1 MIKSKYIDA
10 ISKSK
15 VSAGKIE
22 KSESGLQRKKTLMGN
37 QADTYD
43 PMKGRVSVK
52 RSGTIK

>member
-22 KSESGLQRKKTLMGN
+22 KSESGLARKKTFMGN
-37 QADTYD
+37 MGDE
-43 PMKGRVSVK
+43 
-52 RSGTIK
+52 